1 MTCLNISTHAQKRL
15 IQNGLCLTDTD
26 IKHLEQAVETLES
39 KGSRQALMLYNDLAL
54 IVSIENNTVITV
66 LKADELH
73 EVTNIDS
80 AIQIKGKQ
88 SSN

>member
-1 MTCLNISTHAQKRL
+1 
-15 IQNGLCLTDTD
+15 
-26 IKHLEQAVETLES
+26 
-39 KGSRQALMLYNDLAL
+39 MLYNDLAL

-66 LKADELH
+66 LKGDELH

>member
-1 MTCLNISTHAQKRL
+1 
-15 IQNGLCLTDTD
+15 
-26 IKHLEQAVETLES
+26 
-39 KGSRQALMLYNDLAL
+39 MLYNDLAL

-66 LKADELH
+66 LKGDELN